1 VLPHPFFIYNTST
14 MMDSLRNFL
23 TGPRLFIVIAACALP
38 FVFLGTSSLGT
49 VFQGS
54 IGTIN
59 GENVTQSDYNIATN
73 IIAQRLQRIY
83 GDDFDP
89 NLLDQE
95 TLTQLIEQELTV
107 QKVLLSQARSLG
119 LVNKTTIKVAKEA
132 IQQNPQ
138 FMIDG
143 AFDEGIYEA
152 QVAANGHTKQSYI
165 DITSDLLASELY
177 RQSVSSLSF
186 STDDEIKEIA
196 SLLEQTVDINFIKID
211 SAALKKNVVNTES
224 ELTDF
229 YNTNQI
235 MFYSDE
241 ARSFNYFLLTSDI
254 YKTKVNVPDGYIE
267 TAYSDYLSKA
277 NERTQIRIS
286 HIMIDKSNYDSEE
299 SAFQTI
305 KDVETKISTGEDFSL
320 LANTFSDD
328 VVTKE
333 NGGDLEYFSNDVF
346 PEEFGEA
353 IKGLKLND
361 ISSIIELDETLHILK
376 ITEFNE
382 AEIFSMEDM
391 SADMI
396 SELVSAE
403 SLALMNDDFEL
414 VDQMILQNDDIG
426 NIGSSIGQE
435 ILASEKYTSQDFNF
449 DIKDPRIQDYVF
461 SPDAEIGST
470 FSIELD
476 ESILI
481 LSLKDIEES
490 YLLEY
495 SSVKAEVN
503 NLLSIDKANTKQNLL
518 NTEIETVRK
527 SGDIEEFISAYEF
540 ISKDSFIDVKR
551 YSSLI
556 PQEISLE
563 LFKLQSGQSISMN
576 ANNGD
581 TYIIDLTMIKRPSE
595 ESLTDLLEQYKSFS
609 EQRVS
614 GKMNDIIQAQIIDNA
629 RVNLNEQIL

>member
-1 VLPHPFFIYNTST
+1 
-14 MMDSLRNFL
+14 MDSLRNFL

-49 VFQGS
+49 AFQGS

-224 ELTDF
+224 ELNDF

-382 AEIFSMEDM
+382 AEILSIEDM

-414 VDQMILQNDDIG
+414 VDQMILQNDDIE

-581 TYIIDLTMIKRPSE
+581 TYIIDLTMIKRPGE

>member
-1 VLPHPFFIYNTST
+1 

-49 VFQGS
+49 AFQGS

-211 SAALKKNVVNTES
+211 SAALKKNVINTES
-224 ELTDF
+224 ELNDF

-382 AEIFSMEDM
+382 AEILSMEDM

-414 VDQMILQNDDIG
+414 VDQMILQNDDIE

>member
-1 VLPHPFFIYNTST
+1 
-14 MMDSLRNFL
+14 MDSLRNFL

-49 VFQGS
+49 AFQGS

-224 ELTDF
+224 ELNDF

-286 HIMIDKSNYDSEE
+286 HIMIDKSKYDSEE

-305 KDVETKISTGEDFSL
+305 KDVEAKISTGEDFSL

-382 AEIFSMEDM
+382 AEILSMEDM

-414 VDQMILQNDDIG
+414 VDQMILQNDDIE

>member
-1 VLPHPFFIYNTST
+1 
-14 MMDSLRNFL
+14 MDSLRNFL

-49 VFQGS
+49 AFQGS

-224 ELTDF
+224 ELNDF

-382 AEIFSMEDM
+382 AEILSMEDM

-414 VDQMILQNDDIG
+414 VDQMILQNDDIE

-527 SGDIEEFISAYEF
+527 SGDIEDFISAYEF

>member
-1 VLPHPFFIYNTST
+1 

-49 VFQGS
+49 AFQGS

-224 ELTDF
+224 ELNDF

-382 AEIFSMEDM
+382 AEILSMEDM

-414 VDQMILQNDDIG
+414 VDQMILQNDDIE

-449 DIKDPRIQDYVF
+449 DIKDSRIQDYVF

>member
-1 VLPHPFFIYNTST
+1 

-224 ELTDF
+224 ELNDF

-382 AEIFSMEDM
+382 AEILSMEEM

-414 VDQMILQNDDIG
+414 VDQMILQNDDIE

>member
-1 VLPHPFFIYNTST
+1 
-14 MMDSLRNFL
+14 MDSLRNFL

-49 VFQGS
+49 AFQGS

-224 ELTDF
+224 ELNDF

-382 AEIFSMEDM
+382 AEILSMEDM

-414 VDQMILQNDDIG
+414 VDQMILQNDDIE

-518 NTEIETVRK
+518 NSEIETVRK

-595 ESLTDLLEQYKSFS
+595 ESLTDLFEQYKSFS

>member
-1 VLPHPFFIYNTST
+1 

-49 VFQGS
+49 AFQGS

-119 LVNKTTIKVAKEA
+119 LINKTTIKVAKEA

-211 SAALKKNVVNTES
+211 SAALKKNVINTES
-224 ELTDF
+224 ELNDF

-382 AEIFSMEDM
+382 AEILSMEDM

-414 VDQMILQNDDIG
+414 VDQMILQNDDIE

-476 ESILI
+476 ESILV
-481 LSLKDIEES
+481 LSLMDIEES

-629 RVNLNEQIL
+629 RINLNEQIL

>member
-1 VLPHPFFIYNTST
+1 

-132 IQQNPQ
+132 IQKNPQ

-143 AFDEGIYEA
+143 IFDEGIYEA

-186 STDDEIKEIA
+186 STNDEIKELA
-196 SLLEQTVDINFIKID
+196 TLLEQTVDINFIKID

-277 NERTQIRIS
+277 NERTQIRIA

-305 KDVETKISTGEDFSL
+305 KDLETKLSTGEDFSL

-346 PEEFGEA
+346 PEEFGDA
-353 IKGLKLND
+353 IKDLKLND
-361 ISSIIELDETLHILK
+361 TSSIIELDETLHILK
-376 ITEFNE
+376 VTEYNE
-382 AEIFSMEDM
+382 AEILSIEDM
-391 SADMI
+391 SSDMI

-414 VDQMILQNDDIG
+414 VDQMILQNDDIE

-470 FSIELD
+470 FSIELK
-476 ESILI
+476 LI
-481 LSLKDIEES
+481 
-490 YLLEY
+490 
-495 SSVKAEVN
+495 
-503 NLLSIDKANTKQNLL
+503 
-518 NTEIETVRK
+518 
-527 SGDIEEFISAYEF
+527 
-540 ISKDSFIDVKR
+540 
-551 YSSLI
+551 
-556 PQEISLE
+556 
-563 LFKLQSGQSISMN
+563 
-576 ANNGD
+576 
-581 TYIIDLTMIKRPSE
+581 
-595 ESLTDLLEQYKSFS
+595 
-609 EQRVS
+609 
-614 GKMNDIIQAQIIDNA
+614 
-629 RVNLNEQIL
+629 

>member
-1 VLPHPFFIYNTST
+1 

-49 VFQGS
+49 AFQGS

-224 ELTDF
+224 ELNDF

-286 HIMIDKSNYDSEE
+286 HIMIDKSKYDSEE

-382 AEIFSMEDM
+382 AEILSMEDM

-414 VDQMILQNDDIG
+414 VDQMILQNDDIE

>member
-1 VLPHPFFIYNTST
+1 

-49 VFQGS
+49 AFQGS

-224 ELTDF
+224 ELNDF

-286 HIMIDKSNYDSEE
+286 HIMIDKSKYDSEE

-305 KDVETKISTGEDFSL
+305 KDVEAKISTGEDFSL

-382 AEIFSMEDM
+382 AEILSMEDM

-414 VDQMILQNDDIG
+414 VDQMILQNDDIE

-518 NTEIETVRK
+518 NSEIETVRK

>member
-1 VLPHPFFIYNTST
+1 

-49 VFQGS
+49 AFQGS

-224 ELTDF
+224 ELNDF

-382 AEIFSMEDM
+382 AEILSMEDM

-414 VDQMILQNDDIG
+414 LDQMILQNDDIG

>member
-1 VLPHPFFIYNTST
+1 
-14 MMDSLRNFL
+14 MDSLRNFL

-49 VFQGS
+49 AFQGS

-382 AEIFSMEDM
+382 AEILSMEDM

-414 VDQMILQNDDIG
+414 VDQMILQNDDIE

-435 ILASEKYTSQDFNF
+435 ILESEKYTSQDFNF

-581 TYIIDLTMIKRPSE
+581 TYIIDLTIIKRPSE

>member
-1 VLPHPFFIYNTST
+1 

-49 VFQGS
+49 AFQGS

-211 SAALKKNVVNTES
+211 SAALKKNVINTES
-224 ELTDF
+224 ELNDF

-382 AEIFSMEDM
+382 AEILSMEDM

-414 VDQMILQNDDIG
+414 LDQMILQNDDIG

-563 LFKLQSGQSISMN
+563 LFKLQSGQSISIN

>member
-1 VLPHPFFIYNTST
+1 
-14 MMDSLRNFL
+14 MDSLRNFL

-49 VFQGS
+49 AFQGS

-211 SAALKKNVVNTES
+211 SAALKKNVINTES
-224 ELTDF
+224 ELNDF

-382 AEIFSMEDM
+382 AEILSMEDM

-414 VDQMILQNDDIG
+414 VDQMILQNDDIE